1 MGTLLELSVGIARAV
16 SFVVKL
22 ITMFNWL
29 RSTEKTFNI
38 YCKLYCKIPET
49 RILMAYTAT
58 AGGETRTLSADND
71 LGVSVLAEANKMKKS

>member
-1 MGTLLELSVGIARAV
+1 MELSVGFARAV
-16 SFVVKL
+16 SFVVKS
-22 ITMFNWL
+22 ITLFNWL

-49 RILMAYTAT
+49 RTLMAYTAT

-71 LGVSVLAEANKMKKS
+71 LGISVLAEANRMREP